1 VVAEAIHVARTPVV
15 SAVGHEVDTLIS
27 DMVADLRAPT
37 PSAAMEMILPDRN
50 EWLMA
55 LDERM
60 DRMGRQWTHLL
71 QKHQAQIDALHER
84 FVHVSPLNRLSH
96 LRKQFDDVQEAMGRT
111 IHYRMEQHEEKV
123 APLADRLGQAI
134 GFVLRQKQT
143 HTDTLMQR
151 ITLLD
156 PAKRT
161 KEGFAEIVQDGK
173 RVALKSIKQG
183 DLLSLSDGI
192 CTVEVEALTECG
204 NG

>member
-1 VVAEAIHVARTPVV
+1 
-15 SAVGHEVDTLIS
+15 
-27 DMVADLRAPT
+27 
-37 PSAAMEMILPDRN
+37 
-50 EWLMA
+50 
-55 LDERM
+55 M
-60 DRMGRQWTHLL
+60 DQMGRQWNHLL
-71 QKHQAQIDALHER
+71 QKRQTQIDALHER

-96 LRKQFDDVQEAMGRT
+96 LQKQFDDVQEAMGRT
-111 IHYRMEQHEEKV
+111 VRYRIEQYEERV
-123 APLADRLGQAI
+123 VPLSGRLEQAV

-143 HTDTLMQR
+143 RTDTLMQR

>member
-1 VVAEAIHVARTPVV
+1 
-15 SAVGHEVDTLIS
+15 
-27 DMVADLRAPT
+27 
-37 PSAAMEMILPDRN
+37 
-50 EWLMA
+50 MA

-60 DRMGRQWTHLL
+60 DQMGRQWNHLL
-71 QKHQAQIDALHER
+71 QKRQTQIDALHER

-123 APLADRLGQAI
+123 APLADQLGQAI

-161 KEGFAEIVQDGK
+161 KEGFAEIVKEGK
-173 RVALKSIKQG
+173 RVGLEKLNAG
-183 DLLSLSDGI
+183 DVFDLVDWNVKMRVKGLEKVDLS
-192 CTVEVEALTECG
+192 
-204 NG
+204 